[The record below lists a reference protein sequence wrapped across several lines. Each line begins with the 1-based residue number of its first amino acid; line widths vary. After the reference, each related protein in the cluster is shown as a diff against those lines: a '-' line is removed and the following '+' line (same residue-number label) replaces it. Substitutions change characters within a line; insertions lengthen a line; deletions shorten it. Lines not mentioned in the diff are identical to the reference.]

1 MKIRG
6 VEIKIIRG
14 DIAEIKVDAVV
25 VQSYGRDM
33 SAPKADSFKARN
45 LIHAVVAE
53 DGIPIDDK
61 KVRYACAH
69 ALAVARSLK
78 VRSIALPAIGY
89 ADAGLTLTASAKIMS
104 QEIFR
109 HIREEKHFL
118 KEIDLVL
125 RNDEDFKAFRRTAES
140 YLNHIVGSL
149 CQGPFVTVDT
159 IIEVEGGVVLI
170 KRSNPPFGWA
180 IPGGFLD
187 YGESLEEA
195 AAREAKEETGLV
207 VTNLRQFHTYSNPER
222 DPRFHTISTVF
233 ICQAKGKPE
242 AASDAAVAR
251 IVGLGAWRDMEIA
264 FDHKRVLED
273 YSRTR

>member
-14 DIAEIKVDAVV
+14 DIAQLKVDAVV
-25 VQSYGRDM
+25 VQSYGRAKPVQKT
-33 SAPKADSFKARN
+33 SSFKAQN

-61 KVRYACAH
+61 KVRNACAH

-78 VRSIALPAIGY
+78 VRSIAFPPIGY
-89 ADAGLTLTASAKIMS
+89 SPDGLTLTASAKILS

-125 RNDEDFKAFRRTAES
+125 QGEEDFMAFRRTAES
-140 YLNHIVGSL
+140 YLNHIVNSL

-159 IIEVEGGVVLI
+159 IIEVEEGIVLI

-195 AAREAKEETGLV
+195 AAREAKEETGLA
-207 VTNLRQFHTYSNPER
+207 VTNLKQFHTYSAPAR

-233 ICQAKGKPE
+233 ICQAKGEPR
-242 AASDAAVAR
+242 AGSDAASAR
-251 IVGLGAWRDMEIA
+251 IVKLGAWREMEIA
-264 FDHKRVLED
+264 FDHKKVLED
-273 YSRTR
+273 YLRSR